1 MYQDNSTVKNL
12 RKRVAHLEKVNQKIR
27 SSLETVHSLQS
38 FMREIVIEHDLAT
51 ICKQGINRILQL
63 IGFKVA
69 GFFLFTEELI
79 DLETKYVYP
88 QNLRGEAEKEIELQI
103 KKGTFAWALQQNTPV
118 IVPDLKP
125 GKDGEVL
132 LHAVGT
138 DRRVLGM
145 FLGQLAT
152 KRERIFQETLDL
164 LSIALLN
171 ISLGLEN
178 GMLYQEVKA
187 YSKVLEKQV
196 EERTSQLRKAKEQ
209 AEASDRLKSEFLA
222 NMSHE
227 IRTPMNSI
235 IGFADMLD
243 ETRLDEEQSDFL
255 GSIRTSTHSL
265 LGLINDILD
274 ISKIE
279 AGKLDAEEVE
289 FDLEKIIEEVISI
302 TNAKVIE
309 KGLELK
315 FYPDSKIGYELLGD
329 PGKLRQVL
337 LNLVGNAAKFT
348 DKGKITI
355 AYTVEDESETHLQI
369 QFVVEDEGI
378 GIPVDKQDMIFSA
391 FSQANGSAIRRHGG
405 TGLGLTI
412 SNQLVRLMGGER
424 MMLKN
429 SPGKGSTFFFS
440 LNFPKGSRLD
450 EKKEEIPAYT
460 GPERRKLYKV
470 LLVEDN
476 PLNIKLASIL
486 LTKQGHTVVVAE
498 NGQLAVEKV
507 KKEDLDVILMDVQM
521 PVMDGLTATREIRE
535 WEVESQRATPI
546 PIIAMT
552 ASAMKGDRERCL
564 EAGMNGYITKPIKI
578 KEVGKH
584 MTDVINQSKRE
595 YRD

>member
-1 MYQDNSTVKNL
+1 MYRDDGIVKNL
-12 RKRVAHLEKVNQKIR
+12 QKRVAHLEGVNQKIR

-38 FMREIVIEHDLAT
+38 FMGEINIEHDLAT

-63 IGFKVA
+63 IEFRVA

-88 QNLRGEAEKEIELQI
+88 QILREEAEKEIELQI
-103 KKGTFAWALQQNTPV
+103 KKGTFAWAVQQNTPV
-118 IVPDLKP
+118 IVPALKH

-132 LHAVGT
+132 FHTIST
-138 DRRVLGM
+138 DRKVLGM

-152 KRERIFQETLDL
+152 KRDRIYQETLDL
-164 LSIALLN
+164 LSIAMLN

-178 GMLYQEVKA
+178 AMLYQEVKA
-187 YSKVLEKQV
+187 YSRVLEKQV

-235 IGFADMLD
+235 IGFSDMLSETHLDKQQD
-243 ETRLDEEQSDFL
+243 EFL
-255 GSIRTSTHSL
+255 GSIRVSAHSL
-265 LGLINDILD
+265 LGLIHDILD

-279 AGKLDAEEVE
+279 AGKLDVE
-289 FDLEKIIEEVISI
+289 KMGFDLKKIIQEVTSI

-315 FYPDSKIGYELLGD
+315 FYPDSRIDYELIGD
-329 PGKLRQVL
+329 PGRLRQVL
-337 LNLVGNAAKFT
+337 VNLVGNAVKFT
-348 DKGKITI
+348 DKGKISI
-355 AYTVEDESETHLQI
+355 IYTVEDEGETHLQI

-378 GIPVDKQDMIFSA
+378 GIPEDKQDMIFFA
-391 FSQANGSAIRRHGG
+391 FSQVDGSAIRRYGG

-412 SNQLVRLMGGER
+412 SNQLVKLMGGER
-424 MMLKN
+424 IFLKS

-450 EKKEEIPAYT
+450 EKKEERPAFARPET
-460 GPERRKLYKV
+460 GKFYKI

-476 PLNIKLASIL
+476 PLNIKLASKL
-486 LTKQGHTVVVAE
+486 LTRRGHTVVVAE
-498 NGQLAVEKV
+498 NGELAVERV
-507 KKEDLDVILMDVQM
+507 KRGNFDVILMDVQM
-521 PVMDGLTATREIRE
+521 PVMDGLTATGEIRK
-535 WEVESQRATPI
+535 WEVGCQRATRV

-552 ASAMKGDRERCL
+552 ASAMKGDKERCF

-578 KEVGKH
+578 KEVGRLIEE
-584 MTDVINQSKRE
+584 VICQSKGM
-595 YRD
+595 D